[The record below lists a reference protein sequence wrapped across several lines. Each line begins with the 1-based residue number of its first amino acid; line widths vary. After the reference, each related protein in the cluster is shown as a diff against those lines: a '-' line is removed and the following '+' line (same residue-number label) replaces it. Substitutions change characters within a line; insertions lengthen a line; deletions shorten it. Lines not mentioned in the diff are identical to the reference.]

1 VATEQTL
8 PEPTLRDVLLQV
20 DRRLTLIE
28 GDLRNLDSRF
38 NARIDALDLK
48 FDNRIDNRFQ
58 WTIGIVFASWLTL
71 MIALLLK

>member
-1 VATEQTL
+1 MAAEQTL
-8 PEPTLRDVLLQV
+8 SELTIRDVLLQV

-38 NARIDALDLK
+38 TARVDALDAK

-58 WTIGIVFASWLTL
+58 WTVGIVLASWITL